1 MSLKITLK
9 EDAFKQV
16 EEADTTFDKPEFRKF
31 NMRFNNLDLAIIDAI
46 AKRDGVSRSQIIN
59 SFIENTL
66 KSFVTAC
73 SHEEALLITEHAE
86 VLSKNSTKSNKDF
99 AWGVWYVSWSNDPA
113 GHLWNAMHNLNEGFE
128 SGQIKESVKNLKYL
142 LDKNKTKMQQI

>member
-1 MSLKITLK
+1 MSLEITFK

-16 EEADTTFDKPEFRKF
+16 EDAATAFDKPEFRKF

-59 SFIENTL
+59 SFIEDTL
-66 KSFVTAC
+66 KSFVAEC

-86 VLSKNSTKSNKDF
+86 VLSKNSNKSNKDF
-99 AWGVWYVSWSNDPA
+99 AWDLWYVNYSNDPS
-113 GHLWNAMHNLNEGFE
+113 GHLYNAMYNLNSDLE
-128 SGQIKESVKNLKYL
+128 SGDVKESVKTLKNL
-142 LDKNKTKMQQI
+142 LDKNKAKI